1 MISLTI
7 SAVLKCLILK
17 RSYDT
22 RREEVSARI
31 LFTNV
36 QLVVLHALMGMIHA
50 KNPRSKDG
58 RNPFKEDSLPWAA
71 WIIARL
77 QGWCDM
83 GKDTRPGYITLKEGL
98 RVFEYQVAFYTSL
111 KKDV

>member
-1 MISLTI
+1 M
-7 SAVLKCLILK
+7 
-17 RSYDT
+17 
-22 RREEVSARI
+22 
-31 LFTNV
+31 
-36 QLVVLHALMGMIHA
+36 
-50 KNPRSKDG
+50 
-58 RNPFKEDSLPWAA
+58 AA